1 MTPDEIRKIFA
12 SAPVDETE
20 LEVVSFNASWFSQVY
35 YLQRQ
40 FTEDIQVVLE
50 DASTVTAMYAPMN
63 LEQASSN
70 QDLSHERNIVIQM
83 VNDII
88 ASENDNYDP
97 VTHGSEMPV
106 FTSRV
111 YIAYRDGTI
120 SSLMYGP
127 ITLPVRKISNNS
139 EGISISVSTKP
150 ANESATGEIATVT
163 RVPML
168 KGFV

>member
-1 MTPDEIRKIFA
+1 MTPDEIKTIFA
-12 SAPVDETE
+12 SAPVDQTE
-20 LEVVSFNASWFSQVY
+20 LEVISFNASWFSQVY

-40 FTEDIQVVLE
+40 FTEDIQVILE
-50 DASTVTAMYAPMN
+50 DESTVDVMYAPMN

-70 QDLSHERNIVIQM
+70 QDLTYERNIVIQM
-83 VNDII
+83 LNDVI

-97 VTHGSEMPV
+97 DVHGDEMPV
-106 FTSRV
+106 FESRV

-127 ITLPVRKISNNS
+127 ITLPVRKIVNNS
-139 EGISISVSTKP
+139 EGVSINVSTKP
-150 ANESATGEIATVT
+150 ANESATGELATVT